1 MDQINKPFEVR
12 VSLGFGEFL
21 VFKNCT
27 IVNQN
32 ECEDVCQLN
41 WISQEKHIE
50 YLPYWKWF
58 WEEIFDLDTLC
69 YEPDDKTNISIEIDG
84 VNIPIESLTFV
95 RVGCVEDAISLN
107 IGGNVEWDIKF

>member
-1 MDQINKPFEVR
+1 MDQINEPFEVR

-21 VFKNCT
+21 VFGNCT

-32 ECEDVCQLN
+32 ECEDVCQLT

-58 WEEIFDLDTLC
+58 WEEIFDRDIPRKIQQRVGFIT
-69 YEPDDKTNISIEIDG
+69 IDG
-84 VNIPIESLTFV
+84 MMIPVKDLEFTMG
-95 RVGCVEDAISLN
+95 R
-107 IGGNVEWDIKF
+107 